1 MARQDTTL
9 DLPQTLAEAKKRNPG
24 GGTKKTKPTPI
35 PQPDY
40 SGPPRTLTEAKEAGG
55 IEGAR
60 PYVPSSW
67 GPEYDY
73 FVRGYNRGLTMDFL
87 LGGAEIL
94 DAAYRAIGV
103 PIPHEGPDT
112 PYERAADVAG
122 TTVGM
127 IPGVVGGTANLLKQG
142 LLSGAKY
149 GAPLA
154 RHTLNTLIAP
164 FRGGT
169 AKKAAAGSPFAALG
183 IEGMAGAGASL
194 GEEQGALGLPPGPV
208 SQAVGGM
215 ATGGTLGLVSSLTP
229 GGMVRAGVSGIRQ
242 AVKGTPKVARTVT
255 ETVRAA
261 RQDPAKFVT
270 EATDP
275 YLSQVGLAS
284 EQATMRARAEVLG
297 RVTPEQRARALQ
309 SMDDQALQEL
319 TAVQRTGEPNLLDLQ
334 RARTRTTA
342 KGEVDVKAQ
351 EAYDAPLRAT
361 EQKAIQ
367 DLDVLSQQER
377 VVSDINKA
385 RAASN
390 KVIGQLENARSREE
404 ASEIVSENLGRA
416 YDRARRE
423 EGNRWRNLPDD
434 PTTGKP
440 YRINT
445 AKLFERYQRL
455 EKDLSVPEKDDMPA
469 GVRKMLGDPPPTT
482 DKTPTGQPAWSSGSP
497 FIRESLPP
505 ERLFSGLDRAGARTP
520 DTQTIRR
527 LKPEESFNNIHGF
540 YSKMRETARI
550 ARANGKRNEARLAT
564 ELADEAWDVLVKE
577 APGGPRSAFTRALTD
592 VRTYSREFN
601 QAFRQG
607 RVGELLGFQR
617 AGDPKVDAIALLQT
631 ALKGTGPKRA
641 AALDD
646 LDQALAFGQRGGSPL
661 GSRMASVGGQAEAMS
676 ATDDMLKREFLAK
689 LASPSDGK
697 ITAGTART
705 WMRDNTELLA
715 RRPQLRK
722 DLQKAVE
729 AIEIT
734 TRLGKIKTT
743 VTNAFKD
750 PSPGKALAD
759 VVARATPQERPTVR
773 ATVMNRILFPDGRPT
788 INPESGSVVPNAAFF
803 TEMVSS
809 PQIRPVLDTLWT
821 KAEMGRIEG
830 LTRLVSRAGTALRP
844 GAQGQPGGPTISGD
858 VALEPGLIG
867 WVTSGTTLGST
878 IFGVV
883 QGAKM
888 GGGSAGGSLKTAS
901 IGSMGMSKL
910 AEWLLQYQPGQ
921 VFNEAVKDPEV
932 YRALLTP
939 MAGDPEVGG
948 GATAAVKQA
957 VKVLD
962 RMARRIGRNLLTR
975 GQQSVMP
982 SLMGTGLA
990 QIPPV
995 PSDEYRQGMPFPRV
1009 GSVVGRAVEEIDQL
1023 TSPDRQENRR

>member
-1 MARQDTTL
+1 MARQGTTPRHRRTL
-9 DLPQTLAEAKKRNPG
+9 DEVRAAKKRKKESSDPG
-24 GGTKKTKPTPI
+24 ERHR
-35 PQPDY
+35 
-40 SGPPRTLTEAKEAGG
+40 RTLTEVREAGSRK
-55 IEGAR
+55 AT
-60 PYVPSSW
+60 PYDPSSF
-67 GPEYDY
+67 GETYDY
-73 FVRGYNRGLTMDFL
+73 FVRGFNRGLTFDFL

-122 TTVGM
+122 TTIGM
-127 IPGVVGGTANLLKQG
+127 IPGVVGGTANLLGKG
-142 LLSGAKY
+142 LWSGAKY

-154 RHTLNTLIAP
+154 RHTLKTLIAP

-169 AKKAAAGSPFAALG
+169 AKKAAASSPFTALG
-183 IEGMAGAGASL
+183 IEGLAGASTSL
-194 GEEQGALGLPPGPV
+194 GEEQGALGLPPGPGAGIV
-208 SQAVGGM
+208 SGVG
-215 ATGGTLGLVSSLTP
+215 TGVVLSALGALTP
-229 GGMVRAGVSGIRQ
+229 AGMVRAGARGIRQ
-242 AVKGTPKVARTVT
+242 AVKGTPKAARTVK
-255 ETVRAA
+255 ETVTAA
-261 RQDPAKFVT
+261 RQDPVRFAEEV
-270 EATDP
+270 TDP
-275 YLSQVGLAS
+275 YLSQVGLSA
-284 EQATMRARAEVLG
+284 EQGTMRARAEVLG

-309 SMDDQALQEL
+309 SMDDPALQD
-319 TAVQRTGEPNLLDLQ
+319 VPPVVRTGEPNLLALEE
-334 RARTRTTA
+334 ARTRLTP

-351 EAYDAPLRAT
+351 EAYEGPLRAT
-361 EQKAIQ
+361 ERKAIQ

-377 VVSDINKA
+377 VVPDINKA

-404 ASEIVSENLGRA
+404 ASEIVSENLGKA

-423 EGNRWRNLPDD
+423 EGNRWRNLPKD
-434 PTTGKP
+434 PTTGEP
-440 YRINT
+440 YKMDT
-445 AKLFERYQRL
+445 DSLYKTYMKLES
-455 EKDLSVPEKDDMPA
+455 DPDVGLSLAQKQDMPDIA
-469 GVRKMLGDPPPTT
+469 
-482 DKTPTGQPAWSSGSP
+482 
-497 FIRESLPP
+497 
-505 ERLFSGLDRAGARTP
+505 
-520 DTQTIRR
+520 RR
-527 LKPEESFNNIHGF
+527 LLQRPAKGTTAPDGLEATDTYKEIHGF
-540 YSKMRETARI
+540 YSNMRETARI
-550 ARANGKRNEARLAT
+550 ARANGKRNEARIAT
-564 ELADEAWDVLVKE
+564 ELADAAWNVLVKE
-577 APGGPRSAFTRALTD
+577 TPEGASSAFTRAITGA
-592 VRTYSREFN
+592 RTFSREFN

-607 RVGELLGFQR
+607 QVGKVLGMQT
-617 AGDPKVDAIALLQT
+617 AGDPKVDAIALLQV
-631 ALKGTGPKRA
+631 ALGSKGPKRA
-641 AALDD
+641 AAFED
-646 LDQALAFGQRGGSPL
+646 LNKALMFGTRSDTPL

-689 LASPSDGK
+689 LGSPSDGK

-759 VVARATPQERPTVR
+759 VVARATPQELPTVR

-830 LTRLVSRAGTALRP
+830 LTRLVSRTGTALRP
-844 GAQGQPGGPTISGD
+844 VAAGEAGGPTIKGE
-858 VALEPGLIG
+858 VALEPGFLG
-867 WVTSGTTLGST
+867 WASSGSILGGS
-878 IFGVV
+878 IY
-883 QGAKM
+883 GAIKGGQM
-888 GGGSAGGSLKTAS
+888 GGGSAGGSLKTA
-901 IGSMGMSKL
+901 GMGATGMRM
-910 AEWLLQYQPGQ
+910 ATQWLIRYHPDL
-921 VFNEAVKDPEV
+921 VFAEAVKDPEV

-962 RMARRIGRNLLTR
+962 RMGRRIFRNMGTR
-975 GQQSVMP
+975 GQQAIIP
-982 SLMGTGLA
+982 SLVGTGLA

-995 PSDEYRQGMPFPRV
+995 PSHEYRQGMPLPRV